1 MTIAMFGALDDLD
14 DLVADEPDRTHV
26 CTAHDDASDD
36 RCCIAAA
43 VVSAEGLE

>member
-1 MTIAMFGALDDLD
+1 MTIAMLRTLDEL
-14 DLVADEPDRTHV
+14 AAEEPDRRHV
-26 CTAHDDASDD
+26 CAAHGDAADD